1 MRIISWNCNGA
12 FRKKFKSIEI
22 LNADIY
28 IIQECENPA
37 VTEDIEYKRFAD
49 NHLWIGY
56 KNKGLGI
63 FAKDSIALIDNHWE
77 TFGLEWFIS
86 CTVNGNLTLLGIWG
100 SGNYIEDIYVY
111 LQIHKEKLKNIS
123 NVLLGGDFNSNSCWD
138 KEHKRRT
145 HSAVVKQL
153 GDMGLNSCYH
163 EIANEVQG
171 QESQP
176 TFYLYRNK
184 EKFYHID
191 YFFYDTDKLKTIEV
205 GNFDDWISLS
215 DHMPIVLDIDDLLTE
230 SKKRT
235 NY

>member
-12 FRKKFKSIEI
+12 FRKKFKYIKI
-22 LNADIY
+22 LDADIY
-28 IIQECENPA
+28 IIQECENPQKA
-37 VTEDIEYKRFAD
+37 GDIEYKKFA
-49 NHLWIGY
+49 NNYLWVGY

-63 FAKDSIALIDNHWE
+63 FAKENITLTDNHWG

-111 LQIHKEKLKNIS
+111 LQIHKEKLKNKG

-138 KEHKRRT
+138 KKHKRRT

-153 GDMGLNSCYH
+153 SDMGLNSCYH
-163 EIANEVQG
+163 NIVNEVQG

-184 EKFYHID
+184 EKSYHID
-191 YFFYDTDKLKTIEV
+191 YFFYNRDKLRTFEI
-205 GNFDDWISLS
+205 GTFDDWISLS
-215 DHMPIVLDIDDLLTE
+215 DHMPIILDI
-230 SKKRT
+230 K
-235 NY
+235 